1 MKRRIELVYDRDC
14 PNVDAAPAVLRYA
27 FAEIGVAPTWVE
39 WDLND
44 RDSPGY
50 VRGYGSPTILVNG
63 QDVAGAEPQADANCC
78 RLYSSDEGRLRGV
91 PPVAQ
96 IIAAMRKNDIEHRVV
111 QKETK
116 L

>member
-1 MKRRIELVYDRDC
+1 MTARVELVYDRDC
-14 PNVDAAPAVLRYA
+14 PNVDAARAVLRCA

-50 VRGYGSPTILVNG
+50 VRGYGSPTILMNG
-63 QDVAGAEPQADANCC
+63 KDVAGAEPNAGADCC
-78 RLYSSDEGRLRGV
+78 RLYTSAEGGLRGV
-91 PPVAQ
+91 PPVEQ
-96 IIAAMRKNDIEHRVV
+96 IVAAMKKNDIAPKII